1 MPDKQRLL
9 GVGLG
14 MAGAGALLAA
24 ISMFVETDTWLIV
37 TGTVFAVIGLILLVA
52 SRVTGQES

>member
-1 MPDKQRLL
+1 MLDKQRLL

-24 ISMFVETDTWLIV
+24 ISMIVETDYWLIV
-37 TGTVFAVIGLILLVA
+37 TGTVFVVIGLILLIA